1 MQKKGCP
8 MGTLPVGGR
17 VATSRE
23 QSRPLSGRALGRRTR
38 SPRGPRP
45 AFGSWTVKVVLG
57 PWRRLLAHYQF
68 CLDLWR
74 QGIQHRPW
82 SGSPTGAGGTKA
94 GAYLYVDEEGLVLC
108 AEPAGAARYVDAPD
122 AARFRRPSPPP
133 PPTSTTLRHGNPAIE
148 VRERPATTASVMAET
163 KVFGVPIAGEIT
175 SMLLSMISTTVLTL
189 FITRRSLAIKVWSR
203 LPLVSWLVFAI
214 YVDSYLFVFATA
226 ILQHAIGINMSL
238 ATCEGA
244 ILLCL
249 VCYVT
254 TKFLYLFLVEKAHI
268 IRGTPKR
275 RLKSRLYLFNSFGM
289 LGVYLVVAV
298 LNFVFRIAKMEDGMC
313 VIGMKSLAMIPL
325 ISFDAVVNIYL
336 TFMFIIPL
344 RRLHSFKNMPR
355 SPANMRLRKTA
366 FRTFFGALFTLI
378 SSVVN
383 LTVLMAM
390 GGQPGWVCL
399 MCCNG
404 DILFSAIILQWVTT
418 GDNHHGPAKISSSGG
433 DTARGDPST
442 LSHMKPPRSMEDRDS
457 IFSKARASPNDLELC
472 DGDNMKQ
479 SGIVI
484 TTTIRHESGPHGQGT
499 VGQGPVSANCS
510 TADGAE
516 RASQDFL
523 VPDPQ
528 LYPRQQTSIVAGM
541 RAGVPEYGP

>member
-1 MQKKGCP
+1 
-8 MGTLPVGGR
+8 
-17 VATSRE
+17 
-23 QSRPLSGRALGRRTR
+23 
-38 SPRGPRP
+38 
-45 AFGSWTVKVVLG
+45 
-57 PWRRLLAHYQF
+57 
-68 CLDLWR
+68 
-74 QGIQHRPW
+74 
-82 SGSPTGAGGTKA
+82 
-94 GAYLYVDEEGLVLC
+94 
-108 AEPAGAARYVDAPD
+108 
-122 AARFRRPSPPP
+122 
-133 PPTSTTLRHGNPAIE
+133 
-148 VRERPATTASVMAET
+148 MAET

-189 FITRRSLAIKVWSR
+189 FISRPSPAPAARPRRPSSVLTWRRDAPQREGLSPSKSGAGFRSFPGVGNGRQRCRSVGRGLTRAVDA
-203 LPLVSWLVFAI
+203 VVFAI

-254 TKFLYLFLVEKAHI
+254 TKHI

-499 VGQGPVSANCS
+499 AGQGPVSANCS